1 MVSDRCKIKMEH
13 FNSYTFG
20 QLNRRFIYRHLGI
33 AEMLNITKEVYQSRS
48 NRLPKDIQRR
58 RPQESAFRM
67 SKGVNGLKTTRETS
81 SNK

>member
-1 MVSDRCKIKMEH
+1 VKLVY
-13 FNSYTFG
+13 FYTFG
-20 QLNRRFIYRHLGI
+20 QLNRRFIYRHLGY

-67 SKGVNGLKTTRETS
+67 SKGVEIITIKN
-81 SNK
+81 

>member
-1 MVSDRCKIKMEH
+1 MKSSHLKSSSV
-13 FNSYTFG
+13 YTFAH
-20 QLNRRFIYRHLGI
+20 LNRRFIYRHLGY

-67 SKGVNGLKTTRETS
+67 SKGEKEKAFEYENRLKEY